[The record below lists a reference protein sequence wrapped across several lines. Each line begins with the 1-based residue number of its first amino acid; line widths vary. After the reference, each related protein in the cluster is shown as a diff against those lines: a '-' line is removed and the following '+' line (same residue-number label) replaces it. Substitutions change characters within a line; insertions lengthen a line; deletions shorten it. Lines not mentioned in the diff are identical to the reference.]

1 MIAIIDNI
9 IPNIFKDF
17 FNKDN
22 TPTKTSKKT
31 TITKNTFMIPGR
43 GNTPSTNQSKK
54 LFPSSE
60 ILFITFIFYTLII
73 Y

>member
-1 MIAIIDNI
+1 
-9 IPNIFKDF
+9 
-17 FNKDN
+17 
-22 TPTKTSKKT
+22 
-31 TITKNTFMIPGR
+31 MIPGR

-54 LFPSSE
+54 LFPNSE